1 MKKVKSGF
9 PIILLLVVLSL
20 VLYMLQL
27 YVFHSPRDTAFY
39 VLQDIAFLPLQVAL
53 VTVML
58 GRFLKNRERTDKLKK
73 INMVIN
79 AFFSE
84 AGIEILIKLTEYC
97 KNFEEVR
104 PNLAVQ
110 LNWSDKDFS
119 KTIRYLVNV
128 DLPIECHP
136 DGLESLKQLLL
147 KMRDFLI
154 RMLENSNLLEHDTF
168 TDMLLAVFHITE
180 ELIARDDFSD
190 SNVADIAHL
199 SIDIQRAL
207 RSLLIQWIS
216 FMKHLRLEY
225 AYLYSL
231 EVRRNPF
238 CKDNSITSDMLPPLT
253 R

>member
-1 MKKVKSGF
+1 MYFVARKS
-9 PIILLLVVLSL
+9 VVLLAENS
-20 VLYMLQL
+20 VLYFTI
-27 YVFHSPRDTAFY
+27 YN
-39 VLQDIAFLPLQVAL
+39 IAFLPLQVAL

-110 LNWSDKDFS
+110 LNWTDKDFS

-190 SNVADIAHL
+190 SNVADMAHL